1 MLKMNVCSK
10 LNVKCRGKKK
20 KKGELSDFRQCWK
33 KKEKE
38 KEEK

>member
-1 MLKMNVCSK
+1 MLKMNLCSK
-10 LNVKCRGKKK
+10 LNVKCRGKKDD
-20 KKGELSDFRQCWK
+20 LSGFRQCWK